1 MPNLKKMIHFEWTS
15 GVLTLLA
22 SLFLLGCTG
31 VNEPTPKHE
40 NFALPAITKN
50 PTDKYYLGKFVWHDL
65 ITDDVA
71 SAKTFYAGVFGWS
84 FKAEGDYTLVYNK
97 GDLIAGMMQVS
108 PKEKEESEAVWLPS
122 LSVKN
127 VDKTVARLKQQKGQV
142 LKGPLDMKKRGRG
155 ALVSDAQGA
164 QLVLLHAKGG
174 DPLDKEA
181 NIGDWL
187 WNELWSKDP
196 EKSDAFYRKL
206 GTYGTSEVRDR
217 YRILK
222 SKGEWRAGIRDV
234 SMVSEGEIKTRWVPV
249 VRVDNL
255 ASVTKKVEDFA
266 GAVLVIPSKAFHNG
280 DVAIISD
287 NAGAILI
294 LQHWSD
300 SVAKGGK

>member
-1 MPNLKKMIHFEWTS
+1 MKR
-15 GVLTLLA
+15 GLTYIGILSI
-22 SLFLLGCTG
+22 SLFFMGCAETS
-31 VNEPTPKHE
+31 TPVPKE
-40 NFALPAITKN
+40 NRTVLPAITK
-50 PTDKYYLGKFVWHDL
+50 TDTNRYHTGKFVWHDL

-108 PKEKEESEAVWLPS
+108 PKEKKEAEAVWLPS

-127 VDKTVARLKQQKGQV
+127 VDKTVARLKEQKGQV

-164 QLVLLHAKGG
+164 QLILLHAKGG

-181 NIGDWL
+181 RIGDWL

-222 SKGEWRAGIRDV
+222 SKGKWRAGIRDV
-234 SMVSEGEIKTRWVPV
+234 SKVSQGEIKTRWVPV
-249 VRVDNL
+249 VRVDDL
-255 ASVTKKVEDFA
+255 ALVTKKVEDFG
-266 GAVLVIPSKAFHNG
+266 GAVLVTPSKDFHGGN
-280 DVAIISD
+280 VAIISD
-287 NAGAILI
+287 NVGAILI
-294 LQHWSD
+294 LQYWSD
-300 SVAKGGK
+300 SAAKGGK

>member
-1 MPNLKKMIHFEWTS
+1 MKRGLIYIGILSISLLFMGCAETS
-15 GVLTLLA
+15 
-22 SLFLLGCTG
+22 
-31 VNEPTPKHE
+31 TPVPKE
-40 NFALPAITKN
+40 NRTVLPAITK
-50 PTDKYYLGKFVWHDL
+50 TDTHRYYTGKFVWHDL
-65 ITDDVA
+65 ITDDVV

-97 GDLIAGMMQVS
+97 DELIAGMMRVS
-108 PKEKEESEAVWLPS
+108 PKEKKEAEAVWLPS

-164 QLVLLHAKGG
+164 QLILLHAKGG

-181 NIGDWL
+181 KIGDWL

-222 SKGEWRAGIRDV
+222 SKGKWRAGIRDV

-249 VRVDNL
+249 VRVDDL
-255 ASVTKKVEDFA
+255 ASVTKRVEDFG
-266 GAVLVIPSKAFHNG
+266 GAVLVTPSKAFHSGN
-280 DVAIISD
+280 VAIVSD
-287 NAGAILI
+287 NVGAILI
-294 LQHWSD
+294 LQYWSD
-300 SVAKGGK
+300 SVTNGGK